1 MKKIIVILSLLGF
14 SLVGTSQELI
24 DIYQKGLVKLIPD
37 AEYAM
42 GNNWDK
48 VFETYYDTIYGQ
60 PMGKRKSIIVMPDGS
75 VVVNHRYRNY
85 YSKFNPRGKFV
96 KEFGIVKSNGQQ
108 FKETDEILG
117 IIDNKTFFTNADNM
131 GNILCFDFEGNYKKT
146 LNLDYMVQAAISLP
160 NGKIAVVGWVLWE
173 TKIREFVAIVD
184 YETNEEKIIWDHFS
198 TRDFQITDTR
208 QRNIFN
214 YYYEFEKGGIIAI
227 SSMPYARGSGTRSTP
242 EIRLLN
248 DRIVLAI
255 PETGEIIGFNLE
267 GKKVFEDKIE
277 WATNYI
283 SVEEQKEIQQ
293 KMINK
298 YKNLKDPTFYSY
310 ASQEEN
316 KKAQE
321 SLIKQM
327 EDDLGKIVD
336 PIPIPVFSTIIKDS
350 DNNLLFF
357 EFPKEDGANKFNVWI
372 LNGNGKFECQSSF
385 VCDDYDLTIK
395 PSKMVFH
402 NGYIFALQTLKN
414 ASGNPLRLV
423 RFKLTSE

>member
-1 MKKIIVILSLLGF
+1 MKKLIVILSLLGF
-14 SLVGTSQELI
+14 SLVVTSQELI
-24 DIYQKGLVKLIPD
+24 DTYQKGVVKLIPD
-37 AEYAM
+37 TEYAIE
-42 GNNWDK
+42 NNWDK
-48 VFETYYDTIYGQ
+48 VFETYYDTIYGT
-60 PMGKRKSIIVMPDGS
+60 PMGKRKSIIVTPDGS

-85 YSKFNPRGKFV
+85 YSKFNPNGKFV
-96 KEFGIVKSNGQQ
+96 KEFGVVKSNGQQ
-108 FKETDEILG
+108 FEETDEILG

-146 LNLDYMVQAAISLP
+146 LNLDYMVQGAISLP
-160 NGKIAVVGWVLWE
+160 NAKIAVVGWVLWE

-184 YETNEEKIIWDHFS
+184 YETNEEIIIWDHFY
-198 TRDFQITDTR
+198 TKDFQISGSP

-214 YYYEFEKGGIIAI
+214 YYYKFEKGGIIAI

-242 EIRLLN
+242 EIRLVN

-255 PETGEIIGFNLE
+255 PGTGDIIGFNLE

-283 SVEEQKEIQQ
+283 SVEDQKEIQQ
-293 KMINK
+293 NIINK
-298 YKNLKDPTFYSY
+298 YKNLKDPRLYSL
-310 ASQEEN
+310 ASPEEN
-316 KKAQE
+316 KKAVA
-321 SLIKQM
+321 SFIKQM

-372 LNGNGKFECQSSF
+372 LNENGKFACQSSF
-385 VCDDYDLTIK
+385 VCDDYDLTIQ

-402 NGYIFALQTLKN
+402 NGYIYALQTLKN
-414 ASGNPLRLV
+414 ANGNPLRLL
-423 RFKLTSE
+423 RFKVTSE

>member
-1 MKKIIVILSLLGF
+1 MKKLIVILSLLGF
-14 SLVGTSQELI
+14 SLVVTSQELI
-24 DIYQKGLVKLIPD
+24 DTYQKGVVKLIPD
-37 AEYAM
+37 TEYAIE
-42 GNNWDK
+42 NNWDK
-48 VFETYYDTIYGQ
+48 VFETYYDTIYGT
-60 PMGKRKSIIVMPDGS
+60 PMGKRKSIIVTPDGS

-85 YSKFNPRGKFV
+85 YSKFNLNGKFV
-96 KEFGIVKSNGQQ
+96 KEFGVVKSNGQQ
-108 FKETDEILG
+108 FEETDEILG

-146 LNLDYMVQAAISLP
+146 LNLDYMVQGAISLP
-160 NGKIAVVGWVLWE
+160 NAKIAVVGWVLWE

-184 YETNEEKIIWDHFS
+184 YETNEEIIIWDHFY
-198 TRDFQITDTR
+198 TKDFQISGSP

-214 YYYEFEKGGIIAI
+214 YYYKFEKGGIIAI

-242 EIRLLN
+242 EIRLVN

-255 PETGEIIGFNLE
+255 PGTGDIIGFNLE

-283 SVEEQKEIQQ
+283 SVEDQKEIQQ
-293 KMINK
+293 NIINK
-298 YKNLKDPTFYSY
+298 YKNLKDPRLYSL
-310 ASQEEN
+310 ASPEEN
-316 KKAQE
+316 KKAVA
-321 SLIKQM
+321 SFIKQM

-372 LNGNGKFECQSSF
+372 LNENGKFACQSSF
-385 VCDDYDLTIK
+385 VCDDYDLTIQ

-402 NGYIFALQTLKN
+402 NGYIYALQTLKN
-414 ASGNPLRLV
+414 ANGNPLRLL
-423 RFKLTSE
+423 RFKVTSE